1 MRLLSVVAIAGLLV
15 ACGRPIDVRGLY
27 VNDDGAGALVPCDQ
41 PKTLLTVTDSGL
53 ATRYRREAT
62 KPNEPLFVTCVASG
76 RTREAFTAAGTT
88 WRFDRCSRCERA
100 EWGSAR
106 TWPTQPRRCSTDRS
120 EEHTSELQSQ
130 SNLVCRLLLEKK
142 KKHI

>member
-62 KPNEPLFVTCVASG
+62 KPNEPLFVHLRGVRADSGSIYGGRHYLEVRQVLEVRARGGGECPNVAN
-76 RTREAFTAAGTT
+76 
-88 WRFDRCSRCERA
+88 
-100 EWGSAR
+100 SAS
-106 TWPTQPRRCSTDRS
+106 WAL
-120 EEHTSELQSQ
+120 H
-130 SNLVCRLLLEKK
+130 
-142 KKHI
+142 